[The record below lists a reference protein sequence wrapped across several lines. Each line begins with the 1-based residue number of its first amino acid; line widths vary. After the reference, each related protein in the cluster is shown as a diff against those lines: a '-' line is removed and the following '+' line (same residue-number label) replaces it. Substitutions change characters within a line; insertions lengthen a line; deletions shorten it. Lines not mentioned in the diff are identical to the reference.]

1 MSPKISAFMES
12 SLWIRELRVV
22 GKDIGNET
30 NKQTRQV
37 YKVLNDRKKVNF
49 DTVIVNGEMQSG
61 QSHPLNSD
69 MT

>member
-1 MSPKISAFMES
+1 M
-12 SLWIRELRVV
+12 V

-30 NKQTRQV
+30 NKFTRQV

-49 DTVIVNGEMQSG
+49 DTVIVSGEMQSG

>member
-1 MSPKISAFMES
+1 M
-12 SLWIRELRVV
+12 V

-49 DTVIVNGEMQSG
+49 DTVIVSGEMQSS